1 MKKLLL
7 ILAVFAGTSLHTLQ
21 AQVSVQSTNDIATFE
36 DLQYAQQCLSGLSG
50 LTTAVDRA
58 NKDLVDKEANAPSH
72 FIPGYVMYGAEDKS
86 AYEKLYDAIYSSLNG
101 NPSDDFTMYF
111 SRSGQVVKIASDAL
125 TEDEATKA
133 SLTKVVYKKS
143 DDANG
148 NISSGGF
155 VSLSG
160 INLAGGRGG
169 VSTSK
174 ELTVNLYTHDQQGV
188 TYKTV
193 TIPVSAYSDETY
205 FEGETIDLVGIILY
219 VSDETKS
226 FETVQEKVEQ
236 DIVNDL
242 YTQWVSDRDSMRA
255 AVDSLGAQL
264 ETSKKFKNLFITADI
279 DNVSDD
285 FSFTGIDSLASIQGG
300 GHIISFENSDADYS
314 SSLLGNGSSC
324 VVNNLGVK
332 NGSIRDL
339 KTEDTPLSFSS
350 WDNPQAS
357 TWRVA
362 DAEGAVTSKNSLTF
376 EMGYGVRNAFGVTKD
391 ADGNVSFTSLTDNSR
406 VYKAVYYDYDQKS
419 CEETAQTFYTIV
431 DGNGEGGSNSL
442 VLDNTA
448 GSALGFDPATSLAK
462 NGFVYVSD
470 TDADHDKPI
479 SYIPNVVTFDT
490 NGQRLCRKANIVDEK
505 ETPIYIKYDFTA
517 DSLAYTRVFSS
528 TGNEV
533 TVCLPF
539 ALTRNDIE
547 TNIVNGRGENGGIIK
562 LMTFD
567 KYEDNT
573 FWFQYQSDG
582 VPANVPCVLRF
593 SMNTNQGPSNSTL
606 FAQLSGRSVV
616 ATPEGEL
623 VKDEEH
629 NMLKGTYIK
638 KEAQELEDNGK
649 YAIYGFSGGKFLR
662 ATENSYFAP
671 MRAYL
676 ALPVESTTQS
686 AQTLSIGYID
696 EDGNKV
702 VNGGT
707 TTGLSATTSADGFKV
722 VGTSGAVEIT
732 SDRSCDVK
740 IYATTGKLV
749 KSLHVEAGKTSV
761 PVEMGTYV
769 VNGTK
774 VIVK

>member
-1 MKKLLL
+1 
-7 ILAVFAGTSLHTLQ
+7 
-21 AQVSVQSTNDIATFE
+21 
-36 DLQYAQQCLSGLSG
+36 
-50 LTTAVDRA
+50 
-58 NKDLVDKEANAPSH
+58 
-72 FIPGYVMYGAEDKS
+72 
-86 AYEKLYDAIYSSLNG
+86 
-101 NPSDDFTMYF
+101 MYF
-111 SRSGQVVKIASDAL
+111 VDSI
-125 TEDEATKA
+125 
-133 SLTKVVYKKS
+133 
-143 DDANG
+143 
-148 NISSGGF
+148 
-155 VSLSG
+155 
-160 INLAGGRGG
+160 
-169 VSTSK
+169 
-174 ELTVNLYTHDQQGV
+174 
-188 TYKTV
+188 
-193 TIPVSAYSDETY
+193 
-205 FEGETIDLVGIILY
+205 IDLVGIMLY
-219 VSDETKS
+219 VSETTKS
-226 FETVQEKVEQ
+226 FEDVQEKVDQE
-236 DIVNDL
+236 IPNPL
-242 YTQWVSDRDSMRA
+242 YTQWKSECDSMRA

-279 DNVSDD
+279 DSVSDK
-285 FSFTGIDSLASIQGG
+285 FTFAGIDSLASIQGG
-300 GHIISFENSDADYS
+300 GHIISFANSDANFS

-324 VVNNLGVK
+324 VVSNLGVK
-332 NGSIRDL
+332 NGSIRDM
-339 KTEDTPLSFSS
+339 KTEETPLSYNS
-350 WDNPQAS
+350 WDNPGANS
-357 TWRVA
+357 WRVA
-362 DAEGAVTSKNSLTF
+362 DAEGTVTSKNSLTF
-376 EMGYGVRNAFGVTKD
+376 EMGYSVRNAFGVTKD
-391 ADGNVSFTSLTDNSR
+391 ADGSVSFTSLTDNSR
-406 VYKAVYYDYDQKS
+406 VYKAVYYDYDQKD

-431 DGNGEGGSNSL
+431 AGNGEGGCNSL
-442 VLDNTA
+442 VLDNIA
-448 GSALGFDPATSLAK
+448 SNALGFNPETSLAK

-490 NGQRLCRKANIVDEK
+490 NGQRVCRKANIVDEK
-505 ETPIYIKYDFTA
+505 DIPIYIKYNFTA

-567 KYEDNT
+567 KYEEDT
-573 FWFQYQSDG
+573 FWFQYQSEG

-606 FAQLSGRSVV
+606 FAQLSGRSVA
-616 ATPEGEL
+616 ATPAGEL
-623 VKDEEH
+623 VKDAEH
-629 NMLKGTYIK
+629 DMLKGTYFK
-638 KEAQELEDNGK
+638 KEAQELEENGT

-662 ATENSYFAP
+662 ATQDSYFAP